1 MIYLRQ
7 QFIKI
12 LFQQLKATIRDLEK
26 IKYQIKQEDL
36 EKFIQL
42 IDPIKEQSLNAIQ
55 EFALVQ
61 DVISKHMQASLKGSQ
76 NEIDNEKSLYF

>member
-1 MIYLRQ
+1 M
-7 QFIKI
+7 
-12 LFQQLKATIRDLEK
+12 
-26 IKYQIKQEDL
+26 

-76 NEIDNEKSLYF
+76 NVSDNEKGLCF

>member
-1 MIYLRQ
+1 MIYLSQ
-7 QFIKI
+7 LFIKI

-76 NEIDNEKSLYF
+76 NEIDNGKGLYF

>member
-1 MIYLRQ
+1 M
-7 QFIKI
+7 
-12 LFQQLKATIRDLEK
+12 
-26 IKYQIKQEDL
+26 

-76 NEIDNEKSLYF
+76 NEIDNEKGLYF

>member
-76 NEIDNEKSLYF
+76 NEIDNGKGLYF

>member
-1 MIYLRQ
+1 MIYLSQ
-7 QFIKI
+7 LFIKI

-42 IDPIKEQSLNAIQ
+42 IDPIKEQSLNATQ

-76 NEIDNEKSLYF
+76 NEIDNEKGLYF